1 MRPGSGFCKR
11 VLHGRCRPWPVLR
24 ARPQA
29 AGIRIAAGALP
40 AAGGVC
46 IPARQYGIAPQ
57 GICVS
62 NLIVAGVIML
72 TVTLVIARVPD
83 CGAGR

>member
-1 MRPGSGFCKR
+1 LP
-11 VLHGRCRPWPVLR
+11 PVRR
-24 ARPQA
+24 A
-29 AGIRIAAGALP
+29 

-62 NLIVAGVIML
+62 NLIVAGVIIL
-72 TVTLVIARVPD
+72 TVTMVIPRVPA
-83 CGAGR
+83 CNAGR

>member
-1 MRPGSGFCKR
+1 MR
-11 VLHGRCRPWPVLR
+11 R
-24 ARPQA
+24 A
-29 AGIRIAAGALP
+29 

-62 NLIVAGVIML
+62 NLIVAVFIIL
-72 TVTLVIARVPD
+72 TVTMVIPRVPA
-83 CGAGR
+83 CNAGR